1 MRQLLGADPN
11 QTNPG
16 ELMGKINLGGATHGY
31 DHILR
36 PAPKSSKGK
45 NRRHTMRL
53 LAKQDG
59 AFKQHT
65 KHQQKPNGFAD

>member
-1 MRQLLGADPN
+1 MRQLLGADPS

-16 ELMGKINLGGATHGY
+16 ELMPKFNLRTSTDSFDKRMVVGGRRGQ
-31 DHILR
+31 
-36 PAPKSSKGK
+36 GK

-65 KHQQKPNGFAD
+65 EPQQKPNGFAD

>member
-1 MRQLLGADPN
+1 MAKRNLRTSTDRFDQY
-11 QTNPG
+11 
-16 ELMGKINLGGATHGY
+16 MGVAGHRKQ
-31 DHILR
+31 
-36 PAPKSSKGK
+36 GK

-65 KHQQKPNGFAD
+65 KPQQKPNGFAD

>member
-1 MRQLLGADPN
+1 MAKLN
-11 QTNPG
+11 W
-16 ELMGKINLGGATHGY
+16 KSSTHEY
-31 DHILR
+31 DQRLR
-36 PAPKSSKGK
+36 PAPKKSKGK

-65 KHQQKPNGFAD
+65 KPQQKPNGFAD